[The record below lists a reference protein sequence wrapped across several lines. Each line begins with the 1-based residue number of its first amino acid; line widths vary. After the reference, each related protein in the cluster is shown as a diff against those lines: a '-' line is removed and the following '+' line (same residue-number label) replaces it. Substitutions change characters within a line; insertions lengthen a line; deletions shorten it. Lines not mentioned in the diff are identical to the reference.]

1 METAAATALQS
12 WPWRASTLR
21 LADEERLASATR
33 AGLPS
38 VSYSYTSLLLLPGRK
53 STKCWAGRYISGI
66 PTTPS
71 TSSVQPGWAS
81 GRLLGRAHADGP
93 RPR

>member
-1 METAAATALQS
+1 MDTAASTALHS

-33 AGLPS
+33 DGLPCI
-38 VSYSYTSLLLLPGRK
+38 SYSYTSLLLLPGRK
-53 STKCWAGRYISGI
+53 STQCWAGRCISGI
-66 PTTPS
+66 PPTPS
-71 TSSVQPGWAS
+71 TSSVQPGRAS